1 MKRWMSLLLAAV
13 LALSLAG
20 CSKEQSEPEQ
30 TSAQTEQQQTEEPE
44 ETQQASETEPTE
56 EPEQPEEQPAEE
68 PAADEEQS
76 AEEPAANEEQPAEQ
90 STETEQPAEQST
102 ETETE
107 QSTEGT
113 AEAESSEAGAQS
125 SLLVAYFSYA
135 ENAALPDDVDASAS
149 ASIQPW
155 NGALTGNTGVVADMI
170 AQATGADLFS
180 IRTVE
185 QYPDTYDATID
196 QGQQEQS
203 DGARPEL
210 ATHLENLDS
219 YDTIF
224 LGFPNWWGD
233 MPMAVYT
240 FLDEVDLSGKSV
252 IPFVTSG
259 GSGFSNTISTIQQME
274 PKATVQEGL
283 SIGASSAT
291 GAQQQVESWLS
302 ELGLA

>member
-20 CSKEQSEPEQ
+20 CSEEQSEPEQ
-30 TSAQTEQQQTEEPE
+30 TSAQTEQQQTEETE

-76 AEEPAANEEQPAEQ
+76 IEEPVAGEEQPAE
-90 STETEQPAEQST
+90 EST

-155 NGALTGNTGVVADMI
+155 YGALTGNTGVVADMI

-240 FLDEVDLSGKSV
+240 FLDEVDLSGKTV
-252 IPFVTSG
+252 IPFITSG

-274 PKATVQEGL
+274 PQATVQEGL
-283 SIGASSAT
+283 SISGSSAT

>member
-20 CSKEQSEPEQ
+20 CSEEQSEPEQ
-30 TSAQTEQQQTEEPE
+30 TSAQTGQQQTEETE

-56 EPEQPEEQPAEE
+56 EPERPEEQSTEE

-76 AEEPAANEEQPAEQ
+76 TEEPVAGEEQPAE
-90 STETEQPAEQST
+90 EST

-240 FLDEVDLSGKSV
+240 FLDEVDLSGKTV

-259 GSGFSNTISTIQQME
+259 GSGFSNSISTIQQME
-274 PKATVQEGL
+274 PQATVQEGL

>member
-13 LALSLAG
+13 LALSVAG
-20 CSKEQSEPEQ
+20 CSEEQSEPEQ

-76 AEEPAANEEQPAEQ
+76 TEEPVVGEEQPAE
-90 STETEQPAEQST
+90 EST

-185 QYPDTYDATID
+185 QYPDTYDATLD

-240 FLDEVDLSGKSV
+240 FLDEVDLSGKTV

-274 PKATVQEGL
+274 PQATVQEGL
-283 SIGASSAT
+283 SISGSSAT

>member
-20 CSKEQSEPEQ
+20 CSEEQSEPEQ
-30 TSAQTEQQQTEEPE
+30 TSAQTEQQQTEETV

-56 EPEQPEEQPAEE
+56 EPERPEEQSTEE

-76 AEEPAANEEQPAEQ
+76 TEEPVAGEEQPAE
-90 STETEQPAEQST
+90 EST

-113 AEAESSEAGAQS
+113 AEAESSEAAAQS

-155 NGALTGNTGVVADMI
+155 NGTLTGNTGVVADMI

-240 FLDEVDLSGKSV
+240 FLDEVDLSGKTV

-274 PKATVQEGL
+274 PQATVQEGL
-283 SIGASSAT
+283 SISGSSAT

>member
-20 CSKEQSEPEQ
+20 CSEEQSEPEQ
-30 TSAQTEQQQTEEPE
+30 TSAQTEQQQTEETE

-56 EPEQPEEQPAEE
+56 ETEQPEEQPAEE

-76 AEEPAANEEQPAEQ
+76 AEEPVAGEEQPAE
-90 STETEQPAEQST
+90 EST

-240 FLDEVDLSGKSV
+240 FLDEVDLSGKTV

-274 PKATVQEGL
+274 PQATVQEGL

>member
-1 MKRWMSLLLAAV
+1 MKRWTTAAMALL
-13 LALSLAG
+13 LALSLAACG
-20 CSKEQSEPEQ
+20 GGEEASQLEVASSSSTLTVDTPQE
-30 TSAQTEQQQTEEPE
+30 TSADAASSSQAQEDASLPPE
-44 ETQQASETEPTE
+44 ESIQQE
-56 EPEQPEEQPAEE
+56 
-68 PAADEEQS
+68 ADEE
-76 AEEPAANEEQPAEQ
+76 
-90 STETEQPAEQST
+90 
-102 ETETE
+102 
-107 QSTEGT
+107 G
-113 AEAESSEAGAQS
+113 GGDR
-125 SLLVAYFSYA
+125 LVVYFTYG
-135 ENAALPDDVDASAS
+135 ENAALPDGVDVSAS

-240 FLDEVDLSGKSV
+240 FLDEVDLSGKTV

-259 GSGFSNTISTIQQME
+259 GSGFSNTISTIQEME
-274 PKATVQEGL
+274 PQATVQEGL

>member
-20 CSKEQSEPEQ
+20 CSEEQSEPEQ
-30 TSAQTEQQQTEEPE
+30 TSAQTEQQQTEETG

-56 EPEQPEEQPAEE
+56 ETEQPEEQPAEE

-76 AEEPAANEEQPAEQ
+76 IEEPVAGEEQPAE
-90 STETEQPAEQST
+90 EST

-240 FLDEVDLSGKSV
+240 FLDEVDLSGKTV

-259 GSGFSNTISTIQQME
+259 GSGFSNTISTIQEME
-274 PKATVQEGL
+274 PQATVQEGL

>member
-20 CSKEQSEPEQ
+20 CSEEQSEPEQ
-30 TSAQTEQQQTEEPE
+30 TSAQTEQQQTEETG

-56 EPEQPEEQPAEE
+56 ETEQPEEQPAEE

-76 AEEPAANEEQPAEQ
+76 IEEPVAGEEQPAE
-90 STETEQPAEQST
+90 EST

-240 FLDEVDLSGKSV
+240 FLDEVDLSGKTV

-259 GSGFSNTISTIQQME
+259 GSGFSNTISTIQEME
-274 PKATVQEGL
+274 PQATVQEGL
-283 SIGASSAT
+283 SISGSSAT

>member
-20 CSKEQSEPEQ
+20 CSEEQSEPEQ

-56 EPEQPEEQPAEE
+56 ETEQPEEQPAEE
-68 PAADEEQS
+68 PAADEEQP
-76 AEEPAANEEQPAEQ
+76 AEEPVAGEEQPAE
-90 STETEQPAEQST
+90 EST

-113 AEAESSEAGAQS
+113 AEAESSEAAAQS

-240 FLDEVDLSGKSV
+240 FLDEVDLSGKTV

-274 PKATVQEGL
+274 PQATVQEGL

>member
-20 CSKEQSEPEQ
+20 CSEEQSEPEQ
-30 TSAQTEQQQTEEPE
+30 TSAQIEQQQTEETE

-56 EPEQPEEQPAEE
+56 ETEQPEEQPAEE

-76 AEEPAANEEQPAEQ
+76 TEEPVAGEEQPAE
-90 STETEQPAEQST
+90 EST

-185 QYPDTYDATID
+185 QYPDTYDATLD

-240 FLDEVDLSGKSV
+240 FLDEVDLSGKTV

-274 PKATVQEGL
+274 PQATVQEGL

>member
-1 MKRWMSLLLAAV
+1 MKRWMSLLLATV

-20 CSKEQSEPEQ
+20 CSEEQSEPEQ

-76 AEEPAANEEQPAEQ
+76 TEEPVAGEEQPAE
-90 STETEQPAEQST
+90 EST

-185 QYPDTYDATID
+185 QYPDTYDATLD

-240 FLDEVDLSGKSV
+240 FLDEVDLSGKTV

-274 PKATVQEGL
+274 PQATVQEGL

>member
-20 CSKEQSEPEQ
+20 CSEEQSEPEQ
-30 TSAQTEQQQTEEPE
+30 TSAQTEQQQTEETE

-56 EPEQPEEQPAEE
+56 ETEQPEEQPAEE

-76 AEEPAANEEQPAEQ
+76 AEEPVAGEEQSAE
-90 STETEQPAEQST
+90 EST

-240 FLDEVDLSGKSV
+240 FLDEVDLSGKTV

-274 PKATVQEGL
+274 PQATVQEGL

>member
-13 LALSLAG
+13 LALSVAG
-20 CSKEQSEPEQ
+20 CSEEQSEPEQ
-30 TSAQTEQQQTEEPE
+30 TSAQTEQQQTEETE

-76 AEEPAANEEQPAEQ
+76 TEEPAADEEQSAE
-90 STETEQPAEQST
+90 EST

-185 QYPDTYDATID
+185 QYPDTYDATLD

-240 FLDEVDLSGKSV
+240 FLDEVDLSGKTV

-259 GSGFSNTISTIQQME
+259 GSGFSNTISTIQEME
-274 PKATVQEGL
+274 PQATVQEGL

>member
-13 LALSLAG
+13 LALSVAG
-20 CSKEQSEPEQ
+20 CSEEQSEPEQ
-30 TSAQTEQQQTEEPE
+30 TSAQTEQQQTEETE

-56 EPEQPEEQPAEE
+56 ETEQPEEQPAEE

-76 AEEPAANEEQPAEQ
+76 TEEPVAGEEQPAE
-90 STETEQPAEQST
+90 EST

-113 AEAESSEAGAQS
+113 AEAESSEAAAQS

-240 FLDEVDLSGKSV
+240 FLDEVDLSGKTV

-274 PKATVQEGL
+274 PQATVQEGL

>member
-20 CSKEQSEPEQ
+20 CSEEQSEPEQ
-30 TSAQTEQQQTEEPE
+30 TSAQTEQQQTEETE

-56 EPEQPEEQPAEE
+56 ETEQPEEQPAEE

-76 AEEPAANEEQPAEQ
+76 TEEPVAGEEQPAE
-90 STETEQPAEQST
+90 EST

-233 MPMAVYT
+233 MPMAVYS
-240 FLDEVDLSGKSV
+240 FLDEVDLSGKTV

-274 PKATVQEGL
+274 PQATVQEGL

>member
-20 CSKEQSEPEQ
+20 CSEEQSEPEQ

-76 AEEPAANEEQPAEQ
+76 TEEPAADEEQSAEE
-90 STETEQPAEQST
+90 STETEP
-102 ETETE
+102 E

-113 AEAESSEAGAQS
+113 AEAESSEAAAQS

-135 ENAALPDDVDASAS
+135 ENAALPDDVDVSAS

-185 QYPDTYDATID
+185 QYPDTYDATLD

-203 DGARPEL
+203 EGARPEL

-240 FLDEVDLSGKSV
+240 FLDEVDLSGKTV

-274 PKATVQEGL
+274 PQATVQEGL
-283 SIGASSAT
+283 SISGSSAT

>member
-20 CSKEQSEPEQ
+20 CSEEQSEPEQ
-30 TSAQTEQQQTEEPE
+30 TGAQTEQQQTEEPE

-76 AEEPAANEEQPAEQ
+76 TEEPVAGEEQPAE
-90 STETEQPAEQST
+90 EST

-240 FLDEVDLSGKSV
+240 FLDEVDLSGKTV

-274 PKATVQEGL
+274 PQATVQEGL

>member
-20 CSKEQSEPEQ
+20 CSEEQSEPEQ
-30 TSAQTEQQQTEEPE
+30 TSAQTEQQQTEETE

-76 AEEPAANEEQPAEQ
+76 TEEAVAGEEQPAE
-90 STETEQPAEQST
+90 EST

-113 AEAESSEAGAQS
+113 AEAESSEAAAQS

-185 QYPDTYDATID
+185 QYPDTYDATLD

-240 FLDEVDLSGKSV
+240 FLDEVDLSGKTV

-259 GSGFSNTISTIQQME
+259 GSGFSNTISTIQEME
-274 PKATVQEGL
+274 PQATVQEGL

>member
-76 AEEPAANEEQPAEQ
+76 AEEPVADEEQPAE
-90 STETEQPAEQST
+90 EST

-240 FLDEVDLSGKSV
+240 FLDEVDLSGKTV

-274 PKATVQEGL
+274 PQATVQEGL

>member
-20 CSKEQSEPEQ
+20 CSEEQSEAEQ
-30 TSAQTEQQQTEEPE
+30 TSAQTEQQQTQEPE

-76 AEEPAANEEQPAEQ
+76 TEEPVAGEEQPAEE
-90 STETEQPAEQST
+90 STG
-102 ETETE
+102 TETE

-113 AEAESSEAGAQS
+113 AEAESSETGAQS

-185 QYPDTYDATID
+185 QYPDTYDATLD

-240 FLDEVDLSGKSV
+240 FLDEVDLSGKTV

-274 PKATVQEGL
+274 PQATVQEGL

>member
-20 CSKEQSEPEQ
+20 CSEEQSEPEQ
-30 TSAQTEQQQTEEPE
+30 TSAQTEQQQTEETE

-56 EPEQPEEQPAEE
+56 EPEQPEEQSTEE

-76 AEEPAANEEQPAEQ
+76 TEEPVAGEEQPAE
-90 STETEQPAEQST
+90 EST

-240 FLDEVDLSGKSV
+240 FLDEVDLSGKTV

-274 PKATVQEGL
+274 PQATVQEGL
-283 SIGASSAT
+283 SISGSSAT

>member
-20 CSKEQSEPEQ
+20 CSEEQSEPEQ
-30 TSAQTEQQQTEEPE
+30 TSAQTEQQQTEETE

-56 EPEQPEEQPAEE
+56 ETEQPEEQPAEE
-68 PAADEEQS
+68 PAADEEQP
-76 AEEPAANEEQPAEQ
+76 AEEPVAGEEQPAE
-90 STETEQPAEQST
+90 EST

-113 AEAESSEAGAQS
+113 AEAESSEAAAQS

-240 FLDEVDLSGKSV
+240 FLDEVDLSGKTV

-259 GSGFSNTISTIQQME
+259 GSGFSNTISTIQEME
-274 PKATVQEGL
+274 PQATVQEGL

>member
-20 CSKEQSEPEQ
+20 CSEEQSEPEQ
-30 TSAQTEQQQTEEPE
+30 TSAQTEQQQTEETE

-76 AEEPAANEEQPAEQ
+76 AEEPAADEEQPAE
-90 STETEQPAEQST
+90 EST

-155 NGALTGNTGVVADMI
+155 NGTLTGNTGVVADMI

-240 FLDEVDLSGKSV
+240 FLDEVDLSGKTV

-274 PKATVQEGL
+274 PQATVQEGL

>member
-20 CSKEQSEPEQ
+20 CSEEQSEPEQ
-30 TSAQTEQQQTEEPE
+30 TSAQTEQQQTEETE

-56 EPEQPEEQPAEE
+56 ETEQPEEQPAEE
-68 PAADEEQS
+68 PAADEEQP
-76 AEEPAANEEQPAEQ
+76 AEEPVAGEEQPAE
-90 STETEQPAEQST
+90 EST

-135 ENAALPDDVDASAS
+135 ENAALPDDVDASTS

-155 NGALTGNTGVVADMI
+155 NGAHTGNTGVVADMI

-240 FLDEVDLSGKSV
+240 FLDEVDLSGKTV

-274 PKATVQEGL
+274 PQATVQEGL
-283 SIGASSAT
+283 SISGSSAT

>member
-20 CSKEQSEPEQ
+20 CSEEQSEPEQ

-76 AEEPAANEEQPAEQ
+76 TEEPVAGEEQPAE
-90 STETEQPAEQST
+90 EST

-155 NGALTGNTGVVADMI
+155 NSALTGNTGVVADMI

-240 FLDEVDLSGKSV
+240 FLDEVDLSGKTV

-274 PKATVQEGL
+274 PQATLQEGL

>member
-20 CSKEQSEPEQ
+20 CSEEQSEPEQ
-30 TSAQTEQQQTEEPE
+30 TSAQTEQQQTEETE

-56 EPEQPEEQPAEE
+56 ETEQPEEQPAEE

-76 AEEPAANEEQPAEQ
+76 TEEPVAGEEQPAE
-90 STETEQPAEQST
+90 EST

-113 AEAESSEAGAQS
+113 AEAESSEAAAQS

-185 QYPDTYDATID
+185 QYPDTYDATLD

-240 FLDEVDLSGKSV
+240 FLDEVDLSGKTV

-274 PKATVQEGL
+274 PQATVQEGL
-283 SIGASSAT
+283 SISGSSAT

>member
-20 CSKEQSEPEQ
+20 CSEEQSEPEQ
-30 TSAQTEQQQTEEPE
+30 TGAQTEQQQTEEPE

-76 AEEPAANEEQPAEQ
+76 TEEPVVGEEQPAE
-90 STETEQPAEQST
+90 EST

-185 QYPDTYDATID
+185 QYPDTYDATLD

-240 FLDEVDLSGKSV
+240 FLDEVDLSGKTV

-259 GSGFSNTISTIQQME
+259 GSGFSNTISTIQEME
-274 PKATVQEGL
+274 PQATVQEGL

>member
-20 CSKEQSEPEQ
+20 CSEEQSEPEQ
-30 TSAQTEQQQTEEPE
+30 TSAQTEQQQTEETE

-76 AEEPAANEEQPAEQ
+76 TEEPVVGEEQSAEE
-90 STETEQPAEQST
+90 ST

-185 QYPDTYDATID
+185 QYPDTYDATLD

-240 FLDEVDLSGKSV
+240 FLDEVDLSGKTV

-274 PKATVQEGL
+274 PQATVQEGL

>member
-20 CSKEQSEPEQ
+20 CSEEQSEPEQ
-30 TSAQTEQQQTEEPE
+30 TSAQIEQQQTEETE

-76 AEEPAANEEQPAEQ
+76 TEEPAADEEQPAE
-90 STETEQPAEQST
+90 EST

-240 FLDEVDLSGKSV
+240 FLDEVDLSGKTV

-274 PKATVQEGL
+274 PQATVQEGL

>member
-20 CSKEQSEPEQ
+20 CSEEQSEPEQ
-30 TSAQTEQQQTEEPE
+30 TSAQTEQQQTEETE

-56 EPEQPEEQPAEE
+56 ETEQPEEQPAEE

-76 AEEPAANEEQPAEQ
+76 TEEPVVGEEQSAEE
-90 STETEQPAEQST
+90 ST

-185 QYPDTYDATID
+185 QYPDTYDATLD

-240 FLDEVDLSGKSV
+240 FLDEVDLSGKTV

-274 PKATVQEGL
+274 PQATVQEGL

>member
-20 CSKEQSEPEQ
+20 CSEEQSEPEQ

-44 ETQQASETEPTE
+44 ETQQASETESTE

-68 PAADEEQS
+68 PAADEEQPAEGPVAGEEQS
-76 AEEPAANEEQPAEQ
+76 AEE
-90 STETEQPAEQST
+90 ST

-113 AEAESSEAGAQS
+113 AEAESSEAAAQS

-185 QYPDTYDATID
+185 QYPDTYDATLD

-240 FLDEVDLSGKSV
+240 FLDEVDLSGKTV

-274 PKATVQEGL
+274 PQATVQEGL

>member
-13 LALSLAG
+13 LALSVAG
-20 CSKEQSEPEQ
+20 CSEEQSEPEQ
-30 TSAQTEQQQTEEPE
+30 TSAQTEQQQTEETE

-76 AEEPAANEEQPAEQ
+76 TEEPAADEEQSAE
-90 STETEQPAEQST
+90 EST

-210 ATHLENLDS
+210 ATHLENLGS

-240 FLDEVDLSGKSV
+240 FLDEVDLSGKTV

-274 PKATVQEGL
+274 PQATVQEGL

>member
-20 CSKEQSEPEQ
+20 CSEEQSEPEQ
-30 TSAQTEQQQTEEPE
+30 TSAQTEQQQTEETE

-56 EPEQPEEQPAEE
+56 ETEQPEEQPAEE

-76 AEEPAANEEQPAEQ
+76 AEEPVVGEEQPAE
-90 STETEQPAEQST
+90 EST

-240 FLDEVDLSGKSV
+240 FLDEVDLSGKTV

-274 PKATVQEGL
+274 PQATVQEGL

>member
-20 CSKEQSEPEQ
+20 CSEEQSEPEQ
-30 TSAQTEQQQTEEPE
+30 TSAQTGQQQTEETE
-44 ETQQASETEPTE
+44 ETQQASESEPTE

-76 AEEPAANEEQPAEQ
+76 AEEPVAGEEQPVE
-90 STETEQPAEQST
+90 EST

-240 FLDEVDLSGKSV
+240 FLDEVDLSGKTV

-274 PKATVQEGL
+274 PQATVQEGL

>member
-13 LALSLAG
+13 LALSVAG
-20 CSKEQSEPEQ
+20 CSEEQSEPEQ
-30 TSAQTEQQQTEEPE
+30 TSAQTEQQQTEETE

-76 AEEPAANEEQPAEQ
+76 TEEPAADEEQSAE
-90 STETEQPAEQST
+90 EST

-240 FLDEVDLSGKSV
+240 FLDEVDLSGKTV

-259 GSGFSNTISTIQQME
+259 GSGFSNTISTIQEME
-274 PKATVQEGL
+274 PQATVQEGL

>member
-20 CSKEQSEPEQ
+20 CSEEQSEPEQ
-30 TSAQTEQQQTEEPE
+30 TSAQTEQQQTEETE

-76 AEEPAANEEQPAEQ
+76 TEEPVAGEEQPAE
-90 STETEQPAEQST
+90 EST

-196 QGQQEQS
+196 QGQQERS
-203 DGARPEL
+203 EGARPEL

-240 FLDEVDLSGKSV
+240 FLDEVDLSGKTV

-274 PKATVQEGL
+274 PQATVQEGL